1 MHPSVSYG
9 FGLNERARTFARN
22 PESHQPEFES
32 LSDDYFSELLVHNF
46 ESYSSSLSPS
56 SFPSSCDVSMFS
68 NELYDEEKSNDIEQM
83 LTSLGIEDGRDN
95 VDTNP
100 ESTGLGYHSPGNANL
115 NQLMLAQA
123 YLAALNSP
131 WAVPPLQYQTQSGVP
146 ALQMPF
152 GASLPGNLSVPSNQ
166 AAAANPVFVI
176 IPPIDSSSLLPKF
189 YPSSEQLKASSI

>member
-1 MHPSVSYG
+1 
-9 FGLNERARTFARN
+9 
-22 PESHQPEFES
+22 
-32 LSDDYFSELLVHNF
+32 
-46 ESYSSSLSPS
+46 
-56 SFPSSCDVSMFS
+56 MFS
-68 NELYDEEKSNDIEQM
+68 NELYEEEKSNDIEQM
-83 LTSLGIEDGRDN
+83 LTSLGIEDRRDN

-123 YLAALNSP
+123 YLAALNFP